1 LQDLVV
7 HSEVVGSQLV
17 LTLNDPPTRNAL
29 SNRMAVQLIE
39 QVRHLDKDA
48 SLRVGIIT
56 GTGSSFCS
64 GADLNDRKVHATSDV
79 REHVPRRRRTIFET
93 VSQCAKPII
102 AAING
107 PAVGAGAN
115 LAIACDLRICAE
127 DGWLQWP
134 QAKLGILPGSGTL
147 ARLFSTVGV
156 ARAMEWTL
164 SCTKVDAATGREAGL
179 FNAVTSGDELL
190 NRALA
195 LGGAIAESAP
205 LSVRFIKES
214 LASLVTAQAERTA
227 DADEYRSFI
236 LFNTRERQAASEDWR
251 QNREA
256 RHADGSGPAIPGP
269 ADPVEG
275 RQQSDA

>member
-1 LQDLVV
+1 LQELVV
-7 HSEVVGSQLV
+7 RSEVVGSQLV
-17 LTLNDPPTRNAL
+17 LTLDDPTTRNAL

-39 QVRHLDKDA
+39 QVRHLDNDP

-56 GTGSSFCS
+56 GTGPSFCS

-93 VSQCAKPII
+93 VSQCGKPIV
-102 AAING
+102 AALNG

-164 SCTKVDAATGREAGL
+164 SCTKVDAAAGREAGL
-179 FNAVTSGDELL
+179 FNAVTPGDELL

-195 LGGAIAESAP
+195 LGAAISESAP

-214 LASLVTAQAERTA
+214 LASLVTSQAERTA

-236 LFNTRERQAASEDWR
+236 LFNTQERKAASEDWI
-251 QNREA
+251 QNRDA
-256 RHADGSGPAIPGP
+256 RHADEPGPAIPGQP
-269 ADPVEG
+269 DPVEG
-275 RQQSDA
+275 RQQSDV